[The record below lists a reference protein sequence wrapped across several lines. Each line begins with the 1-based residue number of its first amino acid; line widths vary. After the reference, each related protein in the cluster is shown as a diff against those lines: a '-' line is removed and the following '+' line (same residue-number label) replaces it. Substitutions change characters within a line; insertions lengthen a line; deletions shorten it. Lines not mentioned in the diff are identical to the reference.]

1 VAIKGAEGLTNRD
14 LAALIDQ
21 GARVVVFRYCISI
34 VVITFR
40 RSATV
45 LVRPGQSV
53 KAAGLPYT
61 LMSLALGWWGFP
73 FGLIFTPIAIAQNL
87 SGGTDV
93 TGQMRAA
100 AGGGALPGGP
110 PRGAQVQVLWS
121 DGRSYPAG
129 VRPLPRRARTV
140 GARAACSRGVA
151 LRWQNTHLSQNHAA
165 RE

>member
-61 LMSLALGWWGFP
+61 LMSLALGWWGLP

-129 VRPLPRRARTV
+129 VIEARGDQV
-140 GARAACSRGVA
+140 YVRFPDGREQWVPAQHVRAA
-151 LRWQNTHLSQNHAA
+151 
-165 RE
+165 